1 MSTGRPR
8 IVFID
13 HSFHKVTR
21 SSAFFTAL
29 LSEWADVLTID
40 SESWRRG
47 ANVSAA
53 RIDAAGAD
61 VAVFWQTL
69 PDPGELFKLRTP
81 AVWVP
86 MYDSAVHSPEVFWR
100 VLARTGVRVLS
111 FCRALSATARRH
123 GVPVSDYTYYPDPA
137 LVPARRTGG
146 DGLRLF
152 FWDRGYTRF
161 DLLRATVDPADV
173 GRTTVRRAPNP
184 GLSASPVTAQDV
196 RDYKIAFCDGVLGR
210 AQYLD
215 LLAGCDVFFAPRR
228 YEGLGMTFLEA
239 LAMGL
244 AVVAAD
250 SPTMNE
256 YITDGTDGFLFD
268 PGRPARVDLRT
279 AREAG
284 ERAREAMRRGRAEW
298 LRSAG
303 GLRADLL
310 AAPPAPAPPSRGLLL
325 LAALLT
331 AGERAKT
338 LVPAGRRAALT
349 EAVRRR
355 TTGS

>member
-1 MSTGRPR
+1 MSGRPR
-8 IVFID
+8 IVFVD

-21 SSAFFTAL
+21 SSAFFTTL
-29 LSEWADVLTID
+29 LGEWADVIAID

-53 RIDAAGAD
+53 RIDAEGAD

-69 PDPGELFKLRTP
+69 ADPGQLFRLRTP

-86 MYDSAVHSPEVFWR
+86 MFDSAVHSPAVFWR
-100 VLARTGVRVLS
+100 VFARTGARILS
-111 FCRALSATARRH
+111 FCRALSATARRY
-123 GVPVSDYTYYPDPA
+123 GIPVSDYTYFPDPE
-137 LVPARRTGG
+137 LVPQRRAGG

-161 DLLRATVDPADV
+161 DLLRATVDPAAV
-173 GRTTVRRAPNP
+173 SCTTVRRAPNP
-184 GLSASPVTAQDV
+184 GLSASPVTARDV
-196 RDYKIAFCDGVLGR
+196 RDYKVTFCDGVLGR

-215 LLAGCDVFFAPRR
+215 LLADCDVFFAPRR
-228 YEGLGMTFLEA
+228 YEGIGMTFLEA
-239 LAMGL
+239 MAMGL

-256 YITDGTDGFLFD
+256 YISVGVDGFLFD
-268 PGRPARVDLRT
+268 PDRPAPVDLRT
-279 AREAG
+279 ARDAG
-284 ERAREAMRRGRAEW
+284 ARARETMRRGREAW
-298 LRSAG
+298 LRSAE
-303 GLRADLL
+303 GLRSDLL
-310 AAPPAPAPPSRGLLL
+310 AARPAPAPPGPGVLL

-331 AGERAKT
+331 AGERAKA
-338 LVPAGRRAALT
+338 LVPAERRAALT